1 MSAAADPTRFPV
13 PTPQSARR
21 TSRQDDLY
29 RRLGELYLRRGF
41 VALTVDE
48 TAAELRCSKST
59 IYALAPTREE
69 LLRQVVLDYFRRAA
83 EMIEARVAEQV
94 EPVDRLEA
102 YLTGVSDAVRD
113 ASETFMED
121 VVEFAPTR
129 EVYEVN
135 AAGAARRIRELIE
148 AGVDAGAI
156 RPVRAAF
163 AADLATSAIVRI
175 QQREVRRNTG
185 MAESE
190 SFTALADLLLDGLRT
205 RD

>member
-1 MSAAADPTRFPV
+1 MSVPADPTRFAV
-13 PTPQSARR
+13 PTPTSARR

-41 VALTVDE
+41 LALTVDE
-48 TAAELRCSKST
+48 TASELRCSKST

-83 EMIEARVAEQV
+83 DMIETRVADHED
-94 EPVDRLEA
+94 PVDRLGA

-121 VVEFAPTR
+121 VVGFGPTR

-148 AGVDAGAI
+148 AGVAAGAI

-185 MAESE
+185 MTEPD
-190 SFTALADLLLDGLRT
+190 SFDALADLLLDGLRT
-205 RD
+205 RA